1 MNVLKILPAVVLLF
15 SSFASPGRVEAA
27 VGFRQLTSV
36 YPVAVQRGTKAKVV
50 VRSNFTLDGTY
61 GVYFDRPGIK
71 MTYAEEKPKEAP
83 LTGRGTA
90 GTPFHFE
97 VEVPA
102 GQESRIYELRV
113 ATRQAVSSLS
123 HLLVTDF
130 PVVEEKAGN
139 NGQVETAQTVAVPS
153 AVCGVIDKEEDVDCF
168 RFEGK
173 AGQPMTFQIFA
184 QRVTAAI
191 HDMVAK
197 GSYHMDAI
205 LTLVGPNGQVVGQ
218 NDNYVGGDSLLEC
231 RLPSDGTYTLQV
243 RDTRYLGNPRYTYCV
258 EISDRPM
265 IRAVFP
271 LAVQQGTVAQAEPL
285 GSGREDVKQVT
296 LTAAANEPAGIKT
309 MRFSTPRGETNPV
322 QVLVSEHPQ
331 LVAPRDNLTAKSAL
345 ALQLPCGVNG
355 RLTELAESHF
365 YSFAAKKDRYY
376 LFEIES
382 NRFGLP
388 LDALVQ
394 IYDSVGKK
402 LVEADDL
409 MPTQD
414 AKLYFKAPADGQYIV
429 SVQDLH
435 GRGGEDFIYHLR
447 AEASGPDFEVQGEYY
462 YAMLAPGMH
471 TIWFIKLDRLN
482 DFDGPVEI
490 SVEGLP
496 AGVSYTPL
504 SIPGGMNHGALILS
518 AATDARIDAS
528 LVHVFGKAELPGPDG
543 QSTSVTHQGLVACEL
558 QSQGGSQGRWP
569 IQTQLVGVTE
579 PLDLLKVEAQPSE
592 ITLQPGGKAELTV
605 KIERNEEYT
614 APVGLSMSF
623 TYFNQVLGE
632 QLPPGVTLGKASQ
645 TRLTGKAL
653 EATFVLEASEK
664 ALPVERLPIAAVAG
678 VSISFSIDTRYASNP
693 IFLTVPAVKKN

>member
-1 MNVLKILPAVVLLF
+1 MNLSRLSLRSIALLLLSF
-15 SSFASPGRVEAA
+15 SFNQEAHSA
-27 VGFRQLTSV
+27 VGFRQLTAV
-36 YPVAVQRGTKAKVV
+36 YPVAVQRGTKAKVI

-61 GVYFDRPGIK
+61 VVFFDRPGIK
-71 MTYAEEKPKEAP
+71 MTYAEDKPIEAP

-102 GQESRIYELRV
+102 EQESRIYEFRV
-113 ATRQAVSSLS
+113 ATRQAVSSVS

-130 PVVEEKAGN
+130 PVVEEKSGD
-139 NGQVETAQTVAVPS
+139 NGRLETAQSVSVPS
-153 AVCGVIDKEEDVDCF
+153 TVCGLIDKEEDVDCY
-168 RFEGK
+168 RFQGK
-173 AGQPMTFQIFA
+173 TGQAMTFQIFA

-205 LTLVGPNGQVVGQ
+205 LTLVGPNGQVIAQ
-218 NDNYVGGDSLLEC
+218 NDNYAGGDSLLEC
-231 RLPSDGTYTLQV
+231 RLPTDGTYTLQV

-271 LAVQQGTVAQAEPL
+271 LAVQQGTATQAEPL
-285 GSGREDVKQVT
+285 GSGREDTKQVA
-296 LTAAANEPAGIKT
+296 LTAAANEPTGIKT

-331 LVAPRDNLTAKSAL
+331 VVAPRDNLSAKTAFPL
-345 ALQLPCGVNG
+345 TLPCGVNG
-355 RLTELAESHF
+355 RLVETSESHF
-365 YSFAAKKDRYY
+365 FSFTAEKDRYY
-376 LFEIES
+376 LFEVEA

-388 LDALVQ
+388 LDAVVQ
-394 IYDSVGKK
+394 VHDAAGKK
-402 LVEADDL
+402 LAEADDL
-409 MPTQD
+409 MTTQD
-414 AKLYFKAPADGQYIV
+414 AKLYFRAPADGQYIV
-429 SVQDLH
+429 SIQDLH
-435 GRGGEDFIYHLR
+435 GRGGEDFLYHLR
-447 AEASGPDFEVQGEYY
+447 AEPSGPDFEVQGEYY

-482 DFDGPVEI
+482 GFNGPVEI
-490 SVEGLP
+490 SAEGLP

-504 SIPGGMNHGALILS
+504 TIPAGMNHGALILS
-518 AATDARIDAS
+518 AASDAKIDAS
-528 LVHVFGKAELPGPDG
+528 LAHVFGKAELPGPDG
-543 QSTSVTHQGLVACEL
+543 EPRWVTHQGLVNCEL

-579 PLDLLKVEAQPSE
+579 PLDLLKVEAEPSE
-592 ITLQPGGKAELTV
+592 ITLPPGGKVELTV
-605 KIERNEEYT
+605 KIERSTDYT

-623 TYFNQVLGE
+623 TYFNAVLGE

-645 TRLTGKAL
+645 TRLTGKSL
-653 EATFVLEASEK
+653 EAKFVLEATEK

-693 IFLTVPAVKKN
+693 IFLTIPASKK

>member
-1 MNVLKILPAVVLLF
+1 MKSCKVLLLMALLCF
-15 SSFASPGRVEAA
+15 SLVAADGANAA

-36 YPVAVQRGTKAKVV
+36 YPVAVQRGTKAKVK

-61 GVYFDRPGIK
+61 AVFFDRPGIK

-90 GTPFHFE
+90 GTPFQFE

-102 GQESRIYELRV
+102 DQESRIYELRV
-113 ATRQAVSSLS
+113 ATRQAVSSVS

-130 PVVEEKAGN
+130 PVVEEKSGE
-139 NGQVETAQTVAVPS
+139 NGRIESAQTIVVPS
-153 AVCGVIDKEEDVDCF
+153 AVCGAIDKEEDVDCF

-173 AGQPMTFQIFA
+173 AGQPMTFQVFA

-205 LTLVGPNGQVVGQ
+205 VTLVGPNGQVVAQ
-218 NDNYVGGDSLLEC
+218 NDNYAGGDSLLEC
-231 RLPSDGTYTLQV
+231 RLPSGGTYTLQV

-271 LAVQQGTVAQAEPL
+271 LAVQQGTTAQAEPL
-285 GSGREDVKQVT
+285 GSGRDDVKQVT
-296 LTAAANEPAGIKT
+296 LAAAADELAGIKT
-309 MRFSTPRGETNPV
+309 MRFSTARGESNPV
-322 QVLVSEHPQ
+322 QTLVSEHTQ
-331 LVAPRDNLTAKSAL
+331 MVASRDNLTPKTVQSL
-345 ALQLPCGVNG
+345 ELPCGVNG
-355 RLTELAESHF
+355 RLGTAAESHF
-365 YSFAAKKDRYY
+365 YSFAAKKDQYY
-376 LFEIES
+376 LLEVEA

-394 IYDSVGKK
+394 VFDAAGKK
-402 LVEADDL
+402 LSEADDL

-414 AKLYFKAPADGQYIV
+414 AKLYFKAPADGQYVV

-447 AEASGPDFEVQGEYY
+447 AEPSGPDFEVQGEYY

-471 TIWFIKLDRLN
+471 TLWFMKLNRLN
-482 DFDGPVEI
+482 GFDGPVEI
-490 SVEGLP
+490 SVAGLP
-496 AGVSYTPL
+496 AGVSCTPL
-504 SIPGGMNHGALILS
+504 TIPGGMSHGALILS
-518 AATDARIDAS
+518 AAADAKVDAA
-528 LVHVFGKAELPGPDG
+528 LVQVFGKAELPGPDG
-543 QSTSVTHQGLVACEL
+543 QRHMVTHQGQVTCEL
-558 QSQGGSQGRWP
+558 QSQGGGQGRWP

-579 PLDLLKVEAQPSE
+579 PLDLLKVEAAPSE
-592 ITLQPGGKAELTV
+592 ITLPPGGKAELTIT
-605 KIERNEEYT
+605 IERNSEYT
-614 APVGLSMSF
+614 APVGLSMAF

-645 TRLTGKAL
+645 TRLTGTAL
-653 EATFVLEASEK
+653 EAKFVLEASDK

-693 IFLTVPAVKKN
+693 VFLTVPAKK